1 MKPSLSRYALAVFA
15 SAAFLFP
22 SLSAVASPVPAGN
35 VQSVPP
41 QDAPCCGALTPNA
54 QKILAVLDHADVE
67 HLWLNHH
74 HVNWETGKP
83 DRPDTYSGPGNHTH
97 CSAFAAAV
105 GARLGVYMLRPPQHS
120 QIFLASAQTRW
131 FDSSE
136 GRQSGWMRVSD
147 AWHAQQLANKGML
160 VVVAYESPDQHR
172 PGHIAVVR
180 PSRISLARLR
190 ADGPDI
196 TQAGSRNM
204 TIGHA
209 AAAFSGH
216 RGAWPDGVKFFA
228 HALPQ

>member
-22 SLSAVASPVPAGN
+22 ALSAVASPVPAGN

-105 GARLGVYMLRPPQHS
+105 GARRASICSGRLSTARFSWRAHKRAGLTVVKGVS
-120 QIFLASAQTRW
+120 
-131 FDSSE
+131 
-136 GRQSGWMRVSD
+136 
-147 AWHAQQLANKGML
+147 
-160 VVVAYESPDQHR
+160 
-172 PGHIAVVR
+172 
-180 PSRISLARLR
+180 
-190 ADGPDI
+190 
-196 TQAGSRNM
+196 QAGSGSAMRGTLSSWRIKACWWWSPM
-204 TIGHA
+204 KAPISTDRVISLL
-209 AAAFSGH
+209 SGRH
-216 RGAWPDGVKFFA
+216 VSRWQDYVLTVRISPGRQPKYDDRSRRCRLFRPSGRLA
-228 HALPQ
+228 